1 MKELE
6 EREIAKIK
14 EHYDYFDEDSS
25 GQMDLKEFRKL
36 FKVIA
41 PDAGRDE
48 ADAGFEAI
56 DTDGSGEIDFAEFLE
71 WWKSNW
77 FVY

>member
-1 MKELE
+1 MKELD

-48 ADAGFEAI
+48 ADAGF
-56 DTDGSGEIDFAEFLE
+56 DGRP
-71 WWKSNW
+71 
-77 FVY
+77 